1 MWNLVEL
8 RPSAQHNTEIK
19 PTSVTQAKLTF
30 FFYHCWRLYQSICCY
45 IQLCLVKWYY
55 KRTPVGVKLLH
66 RSICRGNTAR
76 YLSIIISPLN
86 LPPTTHTHRHTLAVL
101 LFCLYCMCSSMC
113 MPMRLSIFALWVLPA
128 SVCVFLVCVYEGAD
142 ESIHQGNGRVFLPF
156 LRVVPQP
163 H

>member
-1 MWNLVEL
+1 MKLSGVE
-8 RPSAQHNTEIK
+8 AQRA
-19 PTSVTQAKLTF
+19 TQHRNKTNICYTGQADI

-76 YLSIIISPLN
+76 YIIISPLN

>member
-1 MWNLVEL
+1 MKLSGVE
-8 RPSAQHNTEIK
+8 AQRA
-19 PTSVTQAKLTF
+19 TQHKNKTNICYTGQADI